1 MIGSNDLYGDN
12 IKYTY
17 DQNGNQNSAI
27 NFDGTNFLSL
37 NNFITD
43 AFAGDFTVCIWVSF
57 NHFVGSYDRV
67 FDFGGPGQQFLLK
80 TSRGKLQLV
89 KKGQSNQ
96 KFEFIEKIKLNEWY
110 HISISVE
117 GNNLIGYL
125 NGKEDSRT
133 QWTILPIK
141 ISTEGKYYVGSTH
154 GQTKSKLYF
163 SDFMIF
169 DRTLNADEILTLKNL
184 KKYTTQLI
192 K

>member
-1 MIGSNDLYGDN
+1 MYGDN

-17 DQNGNQNSAI
+17 DQNENQNSAI

-37 NNFITD
+37 NKYITD
-43 AFAGDFTVCIWVSF
+43 AFAGDFTVCIWVRF
-57 NHFVGSYDRV
+57 NYFVNEFYRV
-67 FDFGGPGQQFLLK
+67 FDFGRSGQQFLLK
-80 TSRGKLQLV
+80 TSRGKLQLI

-96 KFEFIEKIKLNEWY
+96 IFEFIEKINLNEWY

-133 QWTILPIK
+133 QWTDLPIK
-141 ISTEGKYYVGSTH
+141 ISTEGKYYVGST
-154 GQTKSKLYF
+154 QSQSKSKLYF